1 MMETVNRVIGIGA
14 AKTSSQTVVPDR
26 QLLCNELDIT
36 LKNRKKFLLPKT
48 RPLVDFNDMLNTV
61 LSDFLAWI
69 S

>member
-26 QLLCNELDIT
+26 QLLCNELDRT

-48 RPLVDFNDMLNTV
+48 RPLDDFNDMLNTV